1 MLSEKGH
8 VWGAD
13 AAETEET
20 IVSDR
25 QDWPGGESARPRG
38 ASERSRD
45 GAGEFGLGRGT
56 GGMSS
61 GNQNSGSIIP
71 FEPFARR
78 KTGGLD
84 ADRYFP
90 GANSSLSASMLTASY
105 AGTPLTMR
113 GTINSVTGAEESG
126 EDLGEQYLIFSLEGF
141 ECAFKAEYV
150 QAVERLPDVTPVPNV
165 AYWIDGVIHSRG
177 HIVSVV
183 DLRSFLGLERLPAS
197 ARTRLVVGRVGE
209 LAIGLVVDGV
219 SEMRGILPN
228 MIQLQQITRALPG
241 WAAPYVGGMAIVG
254 TRSVILIDM
263 ERLLLSEK
271 MHRYQSGN

>member
-1 MLSEKGH
+1 MR
-8 VWGAD
+8 VRGAE
-13 AAETEET
+13 AIETEET
-20 IVSDR
+20 IVSNR
-25 QDWPGGESARPRG
+25 QDGPGGESIKSPGAAGRPRENEDAFGFNRWADPKEPGSQGSG
-38 ASERSRD
+38 A
-45 GAGEFGLGRGT
+45 
-56 GGMSS
+56 
-61 GNQNSGSIIP
+61 IIP

-84 ADRYFP
+84 PDLYFA
-90 GANSSLSASMLTASY
+90 GSGSSLSSSMLTAN
-105 AGTPLTMR
+105 AGGQLTLR
-113 GTINSVTGAEESG
+113 GTVNPFGNEENV
-126 EDLGEQYLIFSLEGF
+126 EELGEQYLIFSLENF

-150 QAVERLPDVTPVPNV
+150 QAVERLPEVTPVPNV

-183 DLRSFLGLERLPAS
+183 DLRSFLGMERQPPS
-197 ARTRLVVGRVGE
+197 SRTRLVIGRVGE

-228 MIQLQQITRALPG
+228 MIQLQQIMRALPG
-241 WAAPYVGGMAIVG
+241 WATPYVTGIATVG
-254 TRSVILIDM
+254 VRSVLLIDM

>member
-1 MLSEKGH
+1 M
-8 VWGAD
+8 
-13 AAETEET
+13 
-20 IVSDR
+20 SDR
-25 QDWPGGESARPRG
+25 QDWPGGESARPQR

-45 GAGEFGLGRGT
+45 GAGEFGLSRLP
-56 GGMSS
+56 GGMAS
-61 GNQNSGSIIP
+61 GNQSSGAIIP

-84 ADRYFP
+84 ADRSLS

-105 AGTPLTMR
+105 AGGPLTLR
-113 GTINSVTGAEESG
+113 GTINSATGAEESG
-126 EDLGEQYLIFSLEGF
+126 EEIGEQYLIFSLESY

-183 DLRSFLGLERLPAS
+183 DLRSFLGLDRQPSS

-241 WAAPYVGGMAIVG
+241 WAAPYVSGIATVG
-254 TRSVILIDM
+254 ARTVMLIDV
-263 ERLLLSEK
+263 EQLLLSEK